1 MTGSHPARFVSAVFL
16 SFILI
21 PAVGISADTLEEII
35 VTADFRERT
44 ASELPASI
52 TLLAAD
58 EIEQYTLQHFE
69 ELVNLVP
76 NLNWS
81 GDGHRARYLQ
91 IRGVG
96 ELEQYQGAPNPS
108 VGFLIDD
115 IDFSGIGTLATLFD
129 VQRIEVLRGP
139 QGSRYGANALA
150 GLVYMQSSMPTAE
163 WGGRLRL
170 TAGDDDTL
178 SGGIAVGGPLTSDE
192 RLTFRAS
199 AHHYESNG
207 FRDNTYQGRDD
218 TNGRDESTVRGRL
231 RWEPNDVWAVNFAAL
246 FSDID
251 DGYDAFAI
259 DNSYTVLSDKPGIDA
274 QKSAGASLKISW
286 FGLDRATLTSITAV
300 ADSDIE
306 FSFDADWGNTAG
318 WAPFIYD
325 FVSLSNRERRTVSQ
339 ELRLTSTD
347 SGRIFDGTTEWVI
360 GFYAQK
366 LEDDLLT
373 ENRGDYFDPFFN
385 FALSLDESFG
395 SEYEATNLA
404 VFGQLDHAL
413 SATTRLSFGL
423 RVERRK
429 TDYIDTAG
437 LQAGPTETMS
447 GGELTLSHAH
457 SDTISSFVSIAKGYK
472 AGGFNLGIVP
482 DGRREFSEEQL
493 WNIEVGIKSS
503 WLENRLKV
511 SASLF
516 VNRRDNQQ
524 VRTSF
529 QLVPNDPASFVFFTD
544 NAAQG
549 KTYGF
554 ESDIRWFVG
563 EAWELY
569 ANIGLL
575 DATFD
580 EFVTS
585 QVDLSGR
592 DQAHAPGYTL
602 AAGASYRHAGG
613 FFARVDVSARDS
625 FYFDVSHDQKSKAYE
640 LVNARV
646 GFDAGS
652 WTTYIWVRNLFDRSY
667 AVRGFFFGNEPPDFP
682 NTLYTRLGDPRQVG
696 VTFEKR
702 F

>member
-1 MTGSHPARFVSAVFL
+1 
-16 SFILI
+16 
-21 PAVGISADTLEEII
+21 
-35 VTADFRERT
+35 
-44 ASELPASI
+44 
-52 TLLAAD
+52 
-58 EIEQYTLQHFE
+58 
-69 ELVNLVP
+69 
-76 NLNWS
+76 
-81 GDGHRARYLQ
+81 
-91 IRGVG
+91 
-96 ELEQYQGAPNPS
+96 
-108 VGFLIDD
+108 
-115 IDFSGIGTLATLFD
+115 
-129 VQRIEVLRGP
+129 
-139 QGSRYGANALA
+139 
-150 GLVYMQSSMPTAE
+150 
-163 WGGRLRL
+163 
-170 TAGDDDTL
+170 
-178 SGGIAVGGPLTSDE
+178 
-192 RLTFRAS
+192 
-199 AHHYESNG
+199 
-207 FRDNTYQGRDD
+207 
-218 TNGRDESTVRGRL
+218 
-231 RWEPNDVWAVNFAAL
+231 
-246 FSDID
+246 
-251 DGYDAFAI
+251 
-259 DNSYTVLSDKPGIDA
+259 
-274 QKSAGASLKISW
+274 
-286 FGLDRATLTSITAV
+286 
-300 ADSDIE
+300 
-306 FSFDADWGNTAG
+306 
-318 WAPFIYD
+318 
-325 FVSLSNRERRTVSQ
+325 
-339 ELRLTSTD
+339 
-347 SGRIFDGTTEWVI
+347 
-360 GFYAQK
+360 
-366 LEDDLLT
+366 
-373 ENRGDYFDPFFN
+373 
-385 FALSLDESFG
+385 
-395 SEYEATNLA
+395 
-404 VFGQLDHAL
+404 L

-457 SDTISSFVSIAKGYK
+457 SDTTSSFVSIAKGYK

-493 WNIEVGIKSS
+493 WNIEAGIKSS
-503 WLENRLKV
+503 WLENGLKV

-575 DATFD
+575 AATFD
-580 EFVTS
+580 EFVTP

-592 DQAHAPGYTL
+592 DQAHAPGHTL

-613 FFARVDVSARDS
+613 FSARVDVSARDS

-652 WTTYIWVRNLFDRSY
+652 WTTHIWVRNLFDRSY

-696 VTFEKR
+696 VTFEKK

>member
-1 MTGSHPARFVSAVFL
+1 MTSSYPARFVSTVFL

-218 TNGRDESTVRGRL
+218 TNGRDESTVRSRL

-306 FSFDADWGNTAG
+306 FSFDADWGNAAG

-339 ELRLTSTD
+339 ELRLASTD

-423 RVERRK
+423 RVERRR

-437 LQAGPTETMS
+437 LKAGPTETMS

-493 WNIEVGIKSS
+493 WNIEAGIKSS

-563 EAWELY
+563 GAWELY

-580 EFVTS
+580 EFLTS

-613 FFARVDVSARDS
+613 FSARVDVSARDS

>member
-207 FRDNTYQGRDD
+207 FRDNTYLGRDD

-286 FGLDRATLTSITAV
+286 FGLDRATLTSITAA

-306 FSFDADWGNTAG
+306 FSFDADWGNAAG

-493 WNIEVGIKSS
+493 WNIEAGIKSS
-503 WLENRLKV
+503 WLDNRLKV

-554 ESDIRWFVG
+554 ESDMRWFVG

-613 FFARVDVSARDS
+613 FSARVDVSARDS

>member
-1 MTGSHPARFVSAVFL
+1 MTGSYPARFVSAVFL

-306 FSFDADWGNTAG
+306 FSFDADWGNAAG

-339 ELRLTSTD
+339 ELRLASTD

-423 RVERRK
+423 RVERRR

-437 LQAGPTETMS
+437 LKAGPTETMS

-493 WNIEVGIKSS
+493 WNIEAGIKSS

-511 SASLF
+511 GASLF

-563 EAWELY
+563 GAWELY

-580 EFVTS
+580 EFLTS

-613 FFARVDVSARDS
+613 FSARVDVSARDS

>member
-21 PAVGISADTLEEII
+21 PAVGISADTLEDII

-115 IDFSGIGTLATLFD
+115 IDFSGIGTVATLFD

-207 FRDNTYQGRDD
+207 FRDNTYLGRDD

-231 RWEPNDVWAVNFAAL
+231 RWDPNDVWAVNFAAL

-306 FSFDADWGNTAG
+306 FSFDADWGNAAG

-493 WNIEVGIKSS
+493 WNIEVGIKST